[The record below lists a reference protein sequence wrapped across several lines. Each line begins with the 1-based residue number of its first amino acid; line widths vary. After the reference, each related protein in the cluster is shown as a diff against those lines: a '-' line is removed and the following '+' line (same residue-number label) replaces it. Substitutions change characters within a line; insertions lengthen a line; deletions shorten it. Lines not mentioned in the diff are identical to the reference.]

1 MSTWNAKDY
10 HKNSTN
16 QQRWA
21 QELIANLKL
30 TKNERI
36 LDIGCGDGK
45 ITALITNLVPNGSVL
60 GIDSSEDMINFAQ
73 QNFPISDFPNLTFQ
87 HKDARQLDFENEFDI
102 IVSFACLHWI
112 TDHLPVLEGIKR
124 SLKASGKAIL
134 QFGGKNHAAPINDAT
149 TKVIY
154 NHKWRNYFQ
163 DFTFKTRFYSDD
175 EYQDFLK
182 RVGLEAKRVELVQ
195 KDMVFEGKAGLKGS
209 IRTIGNSNFLWRIPQ
224 NLHEEIIDEIADI
237 YLENYP
243 LDSENLAH
251 ISMVMLEVEAT
262 KNLL

>member
-1 MSTWNAKDY
+1 MCTWNAKDY

-16 QQRWA
+16 QQSWA
-21 QELIANLKL
+21 QDLIANLKL
-30 TKNERI
+30 NKNEII

-45 ITALITNLVPNGSVL
+45 ITAFIANLVPNGLVI
-60 GIDSSEDMINFAQ
+60 GIDSSKDMINFAQ
-73 QNFPISDFPNLTFQ
+73 QNFPPSDFPNLTFQ
-87 HKDARQLDFENEFDI
+87 HKDARELDFKNEFDI

-112 TDHLPVLEGIKR
+112 TDHLPILEGIKR
-124 SLKASGKAIL
+124 SLKPTSQAIL

-154 NHKWRNYFQ
+154 NQKWSNYFQ

-175 EYQDFLK
+175 EYQDLLK
-182 RVGLEAKRVELVQ
+182 RVGLKAKRVELVQ
-195 KDMVFEGKAGLKGS
+195 KDMIFEGKEGLKGS
-209 IRTIGNSNFLWRIPQ
+209 IRTIGKSNFLWRIPE
-224 NLHEEIIDEIADI
+224 NLHEEIIDEITDI

-251 ISMVMLEVEAT
+251 VSMVILEVEAT
-262 KNLL
+262 KMV